1 MNPAE
6 FNNYQTVSTFE
17 SSDRDCL
24 KSDKFRME
32 EGKAYRQF
40 LAGVVVNIASLALGT
55 TLGWTSPVF
64 PKINYGVNATEP
76 DTPFD
81 RRPDEEELSWI
92 GSLVALGALIAP
104 FIAGP
109 LADKI
114 GRKWTL
120 MSSTAF
126 FALSWIL
133 LATTSNIPQT
143 YVARLLQGFGVGF
156 VMTVQT
162 MYIGEIS
169 TDQYRGALGSFMQLF
184 IVTGILYVYAIG
196 PYVTYTNL
204 QWICLIPPLAFA
216 AAFFFMPE
224 TPYYYTG
231 KNDKINAVK
240 SLQYLRG
247 KSADGVQEEALRIQT
262 AVDEAMKNKG
272 TIKDLVANK
281 GNLKAL
287 IICAGLISFQQLSG
301 INVVLFYSQVIFQK
315 TGSSLEPAIATI
327 IVGIV
332 QVIAS
337 GCTPLVVDRLGRK
350 IILLVSGIGMAV
362 CHGLLGLYFFLDYM
376 KSDIVPDIG
385 FLPVVSLIGF
395 VTVYCIGFGP
405 LPWAV
410 LGEMFPAN
418 VKSIASSIVAS
429 TCWVLGFLVT
439 KYFSAL
445 DNAVGSHWAFWI
457 FGLFCLAAFAF
468 TFTVVMETK
477 GLSLQEIQDRL
488 NSRSSASNDS

>member
-6 FNNYQTVSTFE
+6 LNYQPVSAFE
-17 SSDRDCL
+17 SSDRDFL
-24 KSDKFRME
+24 KSQRFRME
-32 EGKAYRQF
+32 QGKSYRQF

-64 PKINYGVNATEP
+64 PKISSATQD
-76 DTPFD
+76 DTPLD
-81 RRPDEEELSWI
+81 GPPDDEQLSWI

-120 MSSTAF
+120 LSSTAF
-126 FALSWIL
+126 FAVSWIL
-133 LATTSNIPQT
+133 LITTNNVPQM
-143 YVARLLQGFGVGF
+143 YVARFLQGFGVGF

-162 MYIGEIS
+162 MYIGEIAS
-169 TDQYRGALGSFMQLF
+169 DQFRGALGSLMQLF
-184 IVTGILYVYAIG
+184 IVAGILYVYAIG
-196 PYVTYTNL
+196 PYVTYVSL
-204 QWICLIPPLAFA
+204 QWICLIPPLGFA

-224 TPYYYTG
+224 TPYYYTQKG
-231 KNDKINAVK
+231 DKTNAIK
-240 SLQYLRG
+240 SLQFLRG
-247 KSADGVQEEALRIQT
+247 KTAEGVQEEALKIQE

-272 TIKDLVANK
+272 TIKDLVRNK
-281 GNLKAL
+281 GNFKAL

-301 INVVLFYSQVIFQK
+301 INVVLFYSQIIFAK

-332 QVIAS
+332 QVVAS
-337 GCTPLVVDRLGRK
+337 GLTPFVVDRLGRK
-350 IILLVSGIGMAV
+350 IILLFSGLGMAI
-362 CHGLLGLYFFLDYM
+362 CHALLGLYFFLDY
-376 KSDIVPDIG
+376 KKAEVVPDIG
-385 FLPVVSLIGF
+385 WLPVLSVIGF
-395 VTVYCIGFGP
+395 VSVYCVGFGP

-418 VKSIASSIVAS
+418 VKSIASSMVAS
-429 TCWVLGFLVT
+429 TCWILGFLVT

-445 DNAVGSHWAFWI
+445 DSAVGSHWAFWI
-457 FGLFCLAAFAF
+457 FGLFCCGAFVF
-468 TFTVVMETK
+468 TFTTVMETK
-477 GLSLQEIQDRL
+477 GQSLQEIQDRL
-488 NSRSSASNDS
+488 NGRRPEEQ